1 MTGDQPSIVEL
12 HSLKPG
18 FDKAEARDL
27 PADFVPGCLIG
38 FADSVGARQNFA
50 GRLN

>member
-27 PADFVPGCLIG
+27 PADFAPGCSVG
-38 FADSVGARQNFA
+38 FADSAGARQNFA
-50 GRLN
+50 ERLY